1 VTEGG
6 ASAAATPAGRA
17 DTTPRDSERPGRIDA
32 VPVRHPGRW
41 VAMVVIL
48 VLTAMV
54 ISSFLTNDAWDWNFA
69 WKVMQQKPIID
80 GLLKGTIL
88 GTIGAMALGI
98 VFGIIL
104 AIMRLSPNPILR
116 GAAFVYV
123 WFFRA
128 IPRLVLL
135 VICGNIGILYSVIHF
150 GPPFAGQISNALGGS
165 YHNFTVWTLDT
176 NALSSTIWI
185 GIIGLGL
192 SEAAYMAEIARA
204 GITSVDRGQAEAA
217 EALGMSRGQTMRRII
232 LPQAMRVIV
241 PPTGNETI
249 AMLKDTSLFA
259 GIPIAGELFFQAEAI
274 GARTLRLFPTFIAAT
289 LYYLLVGSILMI
301 GQYFLERRFGRGFG
315 TGGRGQGGP
324 AVPAG
329 AVEPDPVPVIHGG
342 RG

>member
-1 VTEGG
+1 VTESPQG
-6 ASAAATPAGRA
+6 
-17 DTTPRDSERPGRIDA
+17 TTTEERPGRIDA

-41 VAMVVIL
+41 VAMAVIL
-48 VLTAMV
+48 VLAAMMV
-54 ISSFLTNDAWDWNFA
+54 SSFLTNDAWDWNFA
-69 WKVMQQKPIID
+69 WRVMQQKPIID

-150 GPPFAGQISNALGGS
+150 GPPFAGQISNAVGGS
-165 YHNFTVWTLDT
+165 FHNFTVWTLDT

-204 GITSVDRGQAEAA
+204 GITSVDQGQTEAA
-217 EALGMSRGQTMRRII
+217 EALGLSRGQTMRRVV

-249 AMLKDTSLFA
+249 AMLKDTSLLSA
-259 GIPIAGELFFQAEAI
+259 IPITTDLFYQAQQI
-274 GARTLRLFPTFIAAT
+274 GGHFFRLFPAFVAATIYYLIAAS
-289 LYYLLVGSILMI
+289 VLMV
-301 GQYFLERRFGRGFG
+301 GQYFLERRYGRGFG
-315 TGGRGQGGP
+315 TGRRGKQRQTGPAGPIEPEALTTVQGG
-324 AVPAG
+324 
-329 AVEPDPVPVIHGG
+329 HG
-342 RG
+342 